1 MKITM
6 MKGFAIAL
14 IAGAMGIGNAQA
26 VGWPTPNIACTSANE
41 GTTYDVQYF
50 SRWEQLQI
58 TYYCNGTAW
67 QLWQVCD
74 LHPGGI
80 CVAY

>member
-6 MKGFAIAL
+6 MKGLAIAL
-14 IAGAMGIGNAQA
+14 MAGAMGIGNAHA

-50 SRWEQLQI
+50 SRWQQLQI
-58 TYYCNGTAW
+58 TYYCDGTAW

-74 LHPGGI
+74 LQPGGI

>member
-1 MKITM
+1 MKLTM
-6 MKGFAIAL
+6 MKGLAIAL
-14 IAGAMGIGNAQA
+14 MAGAMGIGNAQA
-26 VGWPTPNIACTSANE
+26 VGWPQPNTPCNAANE

-58 TYYCNGTAW
+58 TYYCDGTAW
-67 QLWQVCD
+67 TLWQVCD